1 MLSLS
6 LLHDIQRAIV
16 DAGLDGWLLY
26 DFRGLNPIA
35 QSMLAPQGMVTR
47 RYFCLIPRD
56 GPPVLMIHAIEQS
69 HWRDWPPEWH
79 KRTYSG
85 WRALES
91 ELATM
96 VRGRRIAMEYSP
108 GDAVP
113 YLDRVPAG
121 VLEMVRAAGATVLS
135 SADLVTRFYAMWDD
149 ALLPSHRRAAEQ
161 LSRIAREGF
170 VLAGEHARNGR
181 PLREFELAEW
191 IRAEFQS
198 LGLLTDHGPNVSVGP
213 NAANPHYEPSADA
226 SAVVE
231 VGDILLIDLWAREPE
246 GIYADQTW
254 MGSIGTPNE
263 RDVRVWETVRD
274 ARDVAID
281 FLRDRVR
288 SGTPVRGREVD
299 DVARDVI
306 ASRGFGN
313 YFIHRTG
320 HSIDVRDLHGSG
332 PNIDNLETREE
343 RLLLAGVGFSIE
355 PGIYLPNEVGMR
367 SEVNGFIGVDD
378 LLITPDVYQR
388 DLIIV

>member
-1 MLSLS
+1 MLTLS
-6 LLHDIQRAIV
+6 HIHEIQRVIV

-26 DFRGLNPIA
+26 DFRGINPIA
-35 QSMLAPQGMVTR
+35 QSLLAPQGMATR

-56 GPPVLMIHAIEQS
+56 GLPVVLIHAIEQGP
-69 HWRDWPPEWH
+69 WQEWPQEWH
-79 KRTYSG
+79 KRVYSG

-91 ELATM
+91 ELASM

-121 VLEMVRAAGATVLS
+121 VIEMVRVAGATVLS
-135 SADLVTRFYAMWDD
+135 SADLVTRFYAVWDD

-161 LSRIAREGF
+161 LARIAREGL
-170 VLAGEHARNGR
+170 VLAGERARVGR
-181 PLREFELAEW
+181 PLHEFELAEW
-191 IRAEFQS
+191 IRKEFRAV
-198 LGLLTDHGPNVSVGP
+198 GLVTDHGPNVSVGP

-226 SAVVE
+226 SAFIN
-231 VGDILLIDLWAREPE
+231 VGDIVLIDLWGREPE

-254 MGSIGTPNE
+254 MGSIGTPSD
-263 RDVRVWETVRD
+263 RDMRVWETVRD
-274 ARDVAID
+274 ARDAAID
-281 FLRDRVR
+281 FLRERVR
-288 SGTPVRGREVD
+288 NGTPVRGGEVD
-299 DVARDVI
+299 DVARAVI
-306 ASRGFGN
+306 ATRGFGD

-320 HSIDVRDLHGSG
+320 HSIDIRDLHGSG

-343 RLLLAGVGFSIE
+343 RLLLTGVGFSIE
-355 PGIYLPNEVGMR
+355 PGIYLPNDVGMR
-367 SEVNGFIGVDD
+367 SEVNGFIGADD